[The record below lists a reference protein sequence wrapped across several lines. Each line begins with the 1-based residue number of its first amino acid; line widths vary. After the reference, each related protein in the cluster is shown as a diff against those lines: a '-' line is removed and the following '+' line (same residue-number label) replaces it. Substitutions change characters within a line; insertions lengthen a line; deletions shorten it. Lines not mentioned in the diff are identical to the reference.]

1 MEHLKK
7 EFDNLLISGRNLS
20 EKEFE
25 QKVDA
30 FLSQKTEQEKDF
42 LRNYIVEKTRD
53 MVTEIKQAVEEISML
68 QQLDGLEKYINLSSL
83 SKKYFGKTKGWLYQ
97 RLHGYQVHGK
107 RATFN
112 EKEKATFSNAL
123 MALSNDLRE
132 VALKIA

>member
-7 EFDNLLISGRNLS
+7 EFDDLLISGRSLPEN
-20 EKEFE
+20 EFE
-25 QKVDA
+25 QKVDV
-30 FLSQKTEQEKDF
+30 FLSQKTDPEKDF
-42 LRNYIVEKTRD
+42 LRNYIVEKKRD
-53 MVTEIKQAVEEISML
+53 MVITLMQAMEERSML

-112 EKEKATFSNAL
+112 EKEKAIFSNAL
-123 MALSNDLRE
+123 IALSDDLRE
-132 VALKIA
+132 VALRIA